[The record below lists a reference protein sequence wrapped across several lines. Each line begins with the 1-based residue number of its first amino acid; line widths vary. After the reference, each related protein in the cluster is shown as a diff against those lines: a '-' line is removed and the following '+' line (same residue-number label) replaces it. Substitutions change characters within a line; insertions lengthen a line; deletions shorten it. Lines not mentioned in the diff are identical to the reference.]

1 MAKSNFM
8 LRFATVVSIYL
19 TSGQITVHSSSQPSS
34 APTFG
39 VITPE
44 SIQNEGLACFAM
56 AKAIPGLK
64 TLTGKFNSSQ
74 YFISDCITASLL
86 YCTFHDHHFIM
97 ADSVDIR
104 LSSMML
110 DGENYQLM

>member
-1 MAKSNFM
+1 MTKSNFM

-19 TSGQITVHSSSQPSS
+19 TSGQITVHSSSSQPSS

-39 VITPE
+39 PITPE

-64 TLTGKFNSSQ
+64 TLTGIFDFSQ
-74 YFISDCITASLL
+74 NFISHLSFPKFHSLL
-86 YCTFHDHHFIM
+86 DH
-97 ADSVDIR
+97 
-104 LSSMML
+104 L
-110 DGENYQLM
+110 